1 MIDVRIAGAAYAV
14 PPETET
20 VAEILERE
28 RRRVDAVLAP
38 LSAASRGRAM
48 EGLGLGRVHVCG
60 SRSPYELVRESAA
73 RALEQAALAPR
84 RVDLIVDYSTLP
96 GEESQYV
103 SFANRLSAE
112 LGAEGSLNLT
122 FKAGGCAG
130 LHLALK
136 TAIGWMGADPQI
148 RSALLVCGDTAP
160 AGSRSML
167 PITVQGDAASALV
180 LRRDAAVGPAVLA
193 VEVQTAGY
201 LHDAISLAAGDGRLE
216 IRVDSLR
223 MENEVMPIYYLNLLR
238 LVNRALGQASLG
250 VSEVDHFIYSN
261 ISQRD
266 RDGFRR
272 MLGLPQGALPATAM
286 AEYGHTFASDLIVN
300 YADLR
305 NAGGI
310 HPGQLLL
317 FASAGIG
324 FAWGVT
330 LARA

>member
-14 PPETET
+14 PSETES
-20 VAEILERE
+20 VAEVLERE
-28 RRRVDAVLAP
+28 RCRVDAVLAP
-38 LSAASRGRAM
+38 LSESSRRRAM
-48 EGLGLGRVHVCG
+48 EGLGLVRVRVCG
-60 SRSPYELVRESAA
+60 SRSPYELVRESAT
-73 RALEQAALAPR
+73 RALEQAALSPR
-84 RVDLIVDYSTLP
+84 RVDLILDYSTLP
-96 GEESQYV
+96 GEGSQYV
-103 SFANRLSAE
+103 SFAYRLSAE

-130 LHLALK
+130 LHLAMK
-136 TAIGWMGADPQI
+136 TAIGWMSADPEI

-167 PITVQGDAASALV
+167 PITVQGDAGSALV
-180 LRRDAAVGPAVLA
+180 LRRDAAVGPTVLA

-201 LHDAISLAAGDGRLE
+201 LHDAIRLAGRDGRLE
-216 IRVDSLR
+216 ICVDSLR
-223 MENEVMPIYYLNLLR
+223 MENEVMPVYYLNLLR
-238 LVNRALGQASLG
+238 LVTKALGQASLR
-250 VSEVDHFIYSN
+250 VSDVDHFIYSN

-272 MLGLPQGALPATAM
+272 MLGLPEGALPATAM

-305 NAGGI
+305 AAGGI

>member
-136 TAIGWMGADPQI
+136 TAIAWMGADPDI
-148 RSALLVCGDTAP
+148 RSALLVCGDTP
-160 AGSRSML
+160 PPGNRSLL
-167 PITVQGDAASALV
+167 PITVQGDAGSAVV
-180 LRRDAAVGPAVLA
+180 LRRDGGDGPAVLA

-201 LHDAISLAAGDGRLE
+201 LHDAIRLAGCDGRLE
-216 IRVDSLR
+216 ILVDPVR
-223 MENEVMPIYYLNLLR
+223 MEFEVMPVYYLNLLR
-238 LVNRALGQASLG
+238 LVSKALSRSSLA
-250 VSEVDHFIYSN
+250 VSDVDHFIYSN

-272 MLGLPQGALPATAM
+272 MLDLPQGALPRTAM
-286 AEYGHTFASDLIVN
+286 AEYGHTFASDLVIN

-305 NAGGI
+305 DAGGI
-310 HPGQLLL
+310 HPGQQLL

>member
-272 MLGLPQGALPATAM
+272 MLGLPEGALPPTAM